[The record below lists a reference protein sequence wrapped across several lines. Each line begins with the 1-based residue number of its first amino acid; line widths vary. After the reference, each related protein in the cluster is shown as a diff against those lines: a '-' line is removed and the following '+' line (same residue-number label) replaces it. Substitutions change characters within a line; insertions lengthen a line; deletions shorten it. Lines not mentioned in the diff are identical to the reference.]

1 MQCACAILSSV
12 VCYALQYSSTLSH
25 KSHGFGKKKKGIEYK
40 MCVLLLSTNFALDMF
55 SFEEELGEI

>member
-1 MQCACAILSSV
+1 MLYSILPHYLIKV
-12 VCYALQYSSTLSH
+12 TVLE
-25 KSHGFGKKKKGIEYK
+25 KKKKGIEYK